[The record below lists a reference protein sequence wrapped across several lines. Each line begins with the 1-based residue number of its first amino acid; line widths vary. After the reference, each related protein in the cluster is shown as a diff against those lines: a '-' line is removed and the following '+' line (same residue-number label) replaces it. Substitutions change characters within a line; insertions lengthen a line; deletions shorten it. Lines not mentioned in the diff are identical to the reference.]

1 MVVGLDMSERTKLR
15 LQLASR
21 LKYIYTEQGS
31 LLINFNKKFCGTD
44 HKTVKI
50 DSAQI

>member
-21 LKYIYTEQGS
+21 QKYIYTEQGS
-31 LLINFNKKFCGTD
+31 LLIKNSVAQITKQL
-44 HKTVKI
+44 KI